1 MVGEKRK
8 NEACAVDG
16 RARAARRTS
25 CPSRLSGVSRV
36 CRHQGSS
43 ALIFIEHHRVRR
55 RRRRKG
61 RGTPAG
67 AKVTARSR
75 RGGGRCGTMRWG
87 SHGYKIGINER
98 NRLSSG
104 AFSISIMNLGAHRP
118 ATDEQTKRWRPAER
132 MVGEAASHRWLLARN
147 FERSHDN
154 RTFVTMCSVLRT
166 IYLRRVISD
175 LSSRTEKAPRDA
187 DERPPA

>member
-25 CPSRLSGVSRV
+25 CLSRCPESHAYVVISESSG
-36 CRHQGSS
+36 
-43 ALIFIEHHRVRR
+43 LIFIEHHRVRR

-75 RGGGRCGTMRWG
+75 RGGRIAARCVKGLTAIR
-87 SHGYKIGINER
+87 SASTKASACPAR
-98 NRLSSG
+98 
-104 AFSISIMNLGAHRP
+104 FSISIMNLEAHRP
-118 ATDEQTKRWRPAER
+118 ATDDQIMLQQP
-132 MVGEAASHRWLLARN
+132 WL
-147 FERSHDN
+147 N
-154 RTFVTMCSVLRT
+154 R
-166 IYLRRVISD
+166 
-175 LSSRTEKAPRDA
+175 
-187 DERPPA
+187 

>member
-25 CPSRLSGVSRV
+25 CLSRLSESHAYVVISE
-36 CRHQGSS
+36 SS
-43 ALIFIEHHRVRR
+43 GLIFIEHHRVRR

-87 SHGYKIGINER
+87 SHGYKIGINESTGR
-98 NRLSSG
+98 
-104 AFSISIMNLGAHRP
+104 
-118 ATDEQTKRWRPAER
+118 
-132 MVGEAASHRWLLARN
+132 GEL
-147 FERSHDN
+147 
-154 RTFVTMCSVLRT
+154 
-166 IYLRRVISD
+166 D
-175 LSSRTEKAPRDA
+175 LVCQRCD
-187 DERPPA
+187 